1 MGALLNYFVPAFI
14 IIFATLC
21 LFLGIG
27 EVYELISEVENENT
41 ANALYLIF
49 TTVWVGIVFLIIVF
63 GFRSQCN

>member
-1 MGALLNYFVPAFI
+1 MVAFLNYFVPAFI

-49 TTVWVGIVFLIIVF
+49 TAVWVSIVFLIIVF
-63 GFRSQCN
+63 GYHSKCN

>member
-1 MGALLNYFVPAFI
+1 MDAFLNYFEPAFI

-21 LFLGIG
+21 LFLGIS

-49 TTVWVGIVFLIIVF
+49 TAVWVGIFFLIIVF
-63 GFRSQCN
+63 GYHGQCN